1 MIQRQNN
8 NNNNEDDDVNVDT
21 EGYNQRQYQRGGED
35 KHQREFSSIFV
46 FKVKLK
52 ASNNSNSDNSNVNP
66 YLQQN
71 NIDHNKIIDLITSN
85 SFKFESEAY
94 NPGFGKPL
102 MFDKKILVAPYYDI
116 VEERIV
122 EDVTNK
128 EKPGE
133 IRPEIRRLPV
143 QKISY
148 IIDTNIFAN
157 EGFIYICR
165 VDSLDNAKTLL
176 VEYLRTIQIYSQCIF
191 GFAYDLHSEILQQLL
206 TSLYDY
212 WSTSQSQV
220 TSIKIGGK
228 TLSARYSGRG
238 MYDIR
243 LEDDDEEIRNRIA
256 SHELVES
263 ITLKAPV
270 GLVEISSRSRYRYI
284 PKITIN
290 NNGVLSSKANVNYE
304 NFATIS
310 NFVQETMKIV
320 GELQKGRC
328 PVGHIRL
335 DQFANMSDNPLVG
348 VSSSSSPS
356 YNSNSSSFP
365 ERGGGAVDN

>member
-1 MIQRQNN
+1 
-8 NNNNEDDDVNVDT
+8 
-21 EGYNQRQYQRGGED
+21 
-35 KHQREFSSIFV
+35 
-46 FKVKLK
+46 
-52 ASNNSNSDNSNVNP
+52 
-66 YLQQN
+66 
-71 NIDHNKIIDLITSN
+71 
-85 SFKFESEAY
+85 
-94 NPGFGKPL
+94 
-102 MFDKKILVAPYYDI
+102 
-116 VEERIV
+116 
-122 EDVTNK
+122 
-128 EKPGE
+128 
-133 IRPEIRRLPV
+133 
-143 QKISY
+143 
-148 IIDTNIFAN
+148 
-157 EGFIYICR
+157 
-165 VDSLDNAKTLL
+165 
-176 VEYLRTIQIYSQCIF
+176 
-191 GFAYDLHSEILQQLL
+191 
-206 TSLYDY
+206 
-212 WSTSQSQV
+212 
-220 TSIKIGGK
+220 
-228 TLSARYSGRG
+228 

-328 PVGHIRL
+328 PVGHISL